1 VQRLIARTRSAWD
14 ALTGEF
20 LDRTVKVNNR
30 TVTPEPETS
39 QDPLASF
46 IDDLRRLRGKLVT
59 SERFH
64 KSGILAGELL
74 ILAAHYQSGRRP
86 NASKLKRFLWLIT
99 EQAA

>member
-1 VQRLIARTRSAWD
+1 MDSRNVSPSL
-14 ALTGEF
+14 
-20 LDRTVKVNNR
+20 
-30 TVTPEPETS
+30 ETS

-74 ILAAHYQSGRRP
+74 ILAAHYQSGKRP
-86 NASKLKRFLWLIT
+86 TTKKLKRFLWLIT
-99 EQAA
+99 ELAA